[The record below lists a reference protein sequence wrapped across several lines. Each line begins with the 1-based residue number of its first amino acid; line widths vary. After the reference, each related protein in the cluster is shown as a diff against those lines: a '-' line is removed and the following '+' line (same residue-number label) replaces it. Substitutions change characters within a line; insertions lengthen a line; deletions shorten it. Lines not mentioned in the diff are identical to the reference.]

1 MVEQLVEHGAD
12 VRRRRADGATPHTLA
27 EMYANRDIAAYLLAH
42 GAVDELSPVDRFVAA
57 CSRADRAAADA
68 MLQTQ
73 PALRSELRREHHLLM
88 HRPAERGDA
97 AVLDT
102 MAACGFDP
110 NVRDKDNVT
119 PLHRAAAGG
128 HVDAVRVLLRH
139 GADVNAADGMFAA
152 SPLVWAVEGL
162 SNARRPRADYVEV
175 ASILID
181 AGSPVDWTPPEGA
194 PGPERT
200 LDGLSDLRQA
210 VADRRR
216 SP

>member
-1 MVEQLVEHGAD
+1 MADSAKPVLVTGASGF
-12 VRRRRADGATPHTLA
+12 VGSAVARA
-27 EMYANRDIAAYLLAH
+27 LLAQ
-42 GAVDELSPVDRFVAA
+42 GR
-57 CSRADRAAADA
+57 
-68 MLQTQ
+68 
-73 PALRSELRREHHLLM
+73 
-88 HRPAERGDA
+88 
-97 AVLDT
+97 
-102 MAACGFDP
+102 
-110 NVRDKDNVT
+110 
-119 PLHRAAAGG
+119 
-128 HVDAVRVLLRH
+128 AVRVLLRH

-200 LDGLSDLRQA
+200 LEGLSDLRQA